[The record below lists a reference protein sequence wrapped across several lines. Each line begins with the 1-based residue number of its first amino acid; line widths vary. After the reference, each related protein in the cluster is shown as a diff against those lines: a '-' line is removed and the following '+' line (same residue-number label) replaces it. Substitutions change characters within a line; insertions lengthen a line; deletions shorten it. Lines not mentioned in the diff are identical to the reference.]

1 MSPELSFHHIR
12 CANLVSCFRR
22 GWCVG
27 KLHNQNFDETCYS
40 KRKSREIPLSERT
53 THHLQGNGAYSAQ
66 RQHWSPA
73 PESKKPNEQFMITG
87 NSGYVRCPMIF
98 RQNAGVNYPG
108 GCQLLFRNISTR
120 KLERTKMKHLNI
132 EKSKHWLTERR
143 YPVSVE
149 AGLSLKGLQC
159 FHHIGVNKEIEF
171 SLEFTACLDTVK

>member
-1 MSPELSFHHIR
+1 MKRVTLRGSLGKFLCRREQHIIFKEMEHTAHR
-12 CANLVSCFRR
+12 DSIGRPR
-22 GWCVG
+22 
-27 KLHNQNFDETCYS
+27 
-40 KRKSREIPLSERT
+40 
-53 THHLQGNGAYSAQ
+53 Q
-66 RQHWSPA
+66 RVRNPM
-73 PESKKPNEQFMITG
+73 NTG